1 MKRWGHR
8 VAAVVAA
15 AVVVV
20 ATAGTPA
27 FAQPQP
33 RPQGDPVAA
42 QALFDA
48 AKRLVHEGRFAEACP
63 KLEESQKLDPAI
75 GTHYALAD
83 CYEKAGRLATAWVA
97 YLDVASESLAH
108 GLRHRASFA
117 SCAGGAPPPA

>member
-63 KLEESQKLDPAI
+63 KLAESQKLAPAI

-83 CYEKAGRLATAWVA
+83 CSENAGRPATPWAPSL
-97 YLDVASESLAH
+97 YLTPH
-108 GLRHRASFA
+108 
-117 SCAGGAPPPA
+117 PPAHRPRPPA